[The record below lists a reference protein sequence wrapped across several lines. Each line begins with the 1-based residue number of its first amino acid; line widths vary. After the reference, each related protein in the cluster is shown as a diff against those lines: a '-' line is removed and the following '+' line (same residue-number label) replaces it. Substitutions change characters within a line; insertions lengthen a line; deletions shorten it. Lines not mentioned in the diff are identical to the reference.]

1 MDQKAIGKFI
11 ADVRREKHMTQQEL
25 GDALGV
31 SDKTISKWETGRGLP
46 DPSLMLPLSHE
57 LGITVNELLSGKRLP
72 DESSYQANAENNFI
86 SLAREEA
93 WQRGMRLSL
102 RRNLIYFAVVSL
114 FVAFIRNFA
123 GDVMFEGIPGKV
135 SVVVGFIIAAAGVVL
150 AVIERRKN
158 LDFFYSYGPN
168 WNGNGVVN
176 SACVFGISTYF
187 FEFSALSAFIAFS
200 VLLLVIVLIQIGIR
214 PERPENPEK

>member
-11 ADVRREKHMTQQEL
+11 ADIRREKHMTQQQL

-46 DPSLMLPLSHE
+46 DPSLMLPLSQE

-72 DESSYQANAENNFI
+72 DESSYLASAENNFI
-86 SLAREEA
+86 SLAKEEA
-93 WQRGMRLSL
+93 WQRSMRLSL
-102 RRNLIYFAVVSL
+102 RRNLIYYAVVSL
-114 FVAFIRNFA
+114 VVAFIRSFA
-123 GDVMFEGIPGKV
+123 GEVMFESIPAKASIVAGCFV
-135 SVVVGFIIAAAGVVL
+135 AAAGVIL

-187 FEFSALSAFIAFS
+187 FDFSALSAIIAIS
-200 VLLLVIVLIQIGIR
+200 VMLLVIVLIQIGIR
-214 PERPENPEK
+214 PEK